1 MSSTDMTLDDVRNV
15 LIKAVAA
22 EAGIAPAELATDRPF
37 TSYGLDSMAAL
48 TVGMEI
54 EDSFGLTDPPV
65 DLLWDHPTVDSLAE
79 ALVVL
84 INGGTPADGAVPA
97 RTAAAD
103 GK

>member
-1 MSSTDMTLDDVRNV
+1 MSATDMTLDDVRNV

-37 TSYGLDSMAAL
+37 TAYGLDSMAAL

-65 DLLWDHPTVDSLAE
+65 DLLWDHPTVDSLSE
-79 ALVVL
+79 ALYAL
-84 INGGTPADGAVPA
+84 INGDAPADGAVPA
-97 RTAAAD
+97 RTAATD